1 MSKDNKEEQI
11 EKDKIYGYWGVI
23 KAFASIAAIS
33 VISYKVLITPVDLK
47 LDFPTLLSLLLAF
60 FSVGLSALFY
70 FKATETSN
78 NFYDNT
84 HKFTRDIAQLLAK
97 MESGFGERLKHLD
110 EGYSS
115 VRDHLQ
121 TNGNSY
127 SDEDSKRKI
136 KEEKEQAKK
145 TIEEREKIINDLL
158 EKAHID
164 GAEKE
169 TVLEHLNEKERELK
183 DSRNEIEK
191 LKKQHVREKMHSR
204 SNHSFINSESFKDYI
219 EDVIVNRIGRHIILD
234 GTMRSIN
241 NQLTDVLDELAP
253 TFIMDLTDS
262 GLIDEEKDLTKRGY
276 IFLKNIVKTRRD
288 GVGT

>member
-1 MSKDNKEEQI
+1 MSSNNKDEKIEQ
-11 EKDKIYGYWGVI
+11 DKIYGYWGVV

-33 VISYKVLITPVDLK
+33 VISYKVLITPIDLK
-47 LDFPTLLSLLLAF
+47 IDFPTLLSLLLAF
-60 FSVGLSALFY
+60 FSVALSALFY

-84 HKFTRDIAQLLAK
+84 HKFTRDIAQLLTK

-127 SDEDSKRKI
+127 TTDDSKKKI

-145 TIEEREKIINDLL
+145 TIEERESIINSLI

-169 TVLEHLNEKERELK
+169 AVLEQLDEKDRELK
-183 DSRNEIEK
+183 DSRDQIQR
-191 LKKQHVREKMHSR
+191 LKKQQLREKMNSR
-204 SNHSFINSESFKDYI
+204 STSSLINDKSFKVYVENEIVKPIGHTLILKSSIRTINSHFS
-219 EDVIVNRIGRHIILD
+219 N
-234 GTMRSIN
+234 
-241 NQLTDVLDELAP
+241 VLDELEDAFVIDLISFG
-253 TFIMDLTDS
+253 FIDD
-262 GLIDEEKDLTKRGY
+262 EKDLTKKGFM
-276 IFLKNIVKTRRD
+276 FLKEIARD
-288 GVGT
+288 RLGGVGT